1 MELTGLFIDGGFV
14 AAEGSAT
21 YPSINPADGQPWCQ
35 FAAASSGDV
44 DRAVAAARA
53 SFDSGIWR
61 DRSAPERAA
70 VLRRAADL
78 FSEYHGE
85 IAMAEIQDSGATLR
99 KANGADLIAANLS
112 FQEYANMI
120 EATPLEQRAEE
131 FFPIASENIIRRE
144 PVGVV
149 AAIVPFNFPLA
160 AASWKVAPALAA
172 GCSMVLKPSP
182 YTPATALWIAKV
194 MKEAGLPDG
203 VLNVITGPGPEIGA
217 QLVEHPDVDKVAFTG
232 STHVGRI
239 VGASAGRQI
248 KRCMLELGGKSAN
261 IILDDANLDVAVPV
275 ALFATF
281 FHSGQVCESG
291 TRILV
296 PRNMHDEFVQRLVD
310 EAARV
315 KLGHPME
322 METTMGPLVSAE
334 QLANSKRYVALAI
347 DEGATVACGGE
358 EPEDLKALG
367 GYYFPPTIL
376 TDVTNEM
383 RIAQEE
389 VFGPVVVVIPY
400 DDEADAVRIAN
411 DSPFGLA
418 AALWT
423 QDEARALRLAR
434 HLKAGTIWI
443 NDYHMISPKYPF
455 GGFKAS
461 GVGRE
466 LGLAGLDAYFELK
479 HIHVARTNSLEEK
492 HYLPLTLSDLDL

>member
-1 MELTGLFIDGGFV
+1 
-14 AAEGSAT
+14 
-21 YPSINPADGQPWCQ
+21 
-35 FAAASSGDV
+35 
-44 DRAVAAARA
+44 
-53 SFDSGIWR
+53 
-61 DRSAPERAA
+61 
-70 VLRRAADL
+70 
-78 FSEYHGE
+78 
-85 IAMAEIQDSGATLR
+85 
-99 KANGADLIAANLS
+99 
-112 FQEYANMI
+112 
-120 EATPLEQRAEE
+120 
-131 FFPIASENIIRRE
+131 
-144 PVGVV
+144 
-149 AAIVPFNFPLA
+149 
-160 AASWKVAPALAA
+160 
-172 GCSMVLKPSP
+172 
-182 YTPATALWIAKV
+182 
-194 MKEAGLPDG
+194 
-203 VLNVITGPGPEIGA
+203 
-217 QLVEHPDVDKVAFTG
+217 
-232 STHVGRI
+232 
-239 VGASAGRQI
+239 
-248 KRCMLELGGKSAN
+248 MLELGGKSAN